1 MLLPLPFAI
10 AFFAADGKYCLTVG
24 HDKKIILWNP
34 SRLDPAFSTA
44 HSLPSINEQNT
55 RTNSGNDVAVSNLPR
70 ALPIQTYEDGIRYTP
85 TALYIN
91 NDSTRILIGSD
102 KTAVLI
108 DCITKKVLRQFHHH
122 TAVINSVSMVM
133 LSTTGVDQ
141 VYATAS
147 YDATVCLWDAR
158 SSNTYRPIQVLK
170 DAKDSVTA
178 VDVCSLS
185 NEDDAMIRTAS
196 VDGIVRTY
204 DIRRGMLQCDN
215 YGSPVTNMAYAF
227 KSDSVSYF
235 AVSCLDGSI
244 RVTNEARDWNRN
256 VTAGIVTLSTK
267 PIICRDGHVAGRYA
281 LECCFLANGTSLLTG
296 SETGSAVLY
305 DITTVGDDKRNI
317 DDNSKYESTTAIA
330 AAASSMMMAP
340 KVIEY
345 SGHTAPTCAVAAHPK
360 KNDVIITASYDG
372 NCIVWANNN
381 NPNEYFQ

>member
-1 MLLPLPFAI
+1 MSCNIISRHNHLILLPISLFL
-10 AFFAADGKYCLTVG
+10 AFLAADGKYCLTVG

-34 SRLDPAFSTA
+34 SRLDPAHSTA
-44 HSLPSINEQNT
+44 YSLPLINEHSVG
-55 RTNSGNDVAVSNLPR
+55 TNDDVDISKLPR

-85 TALYIN
+85 TALHIN
-91 NDSTRILIGSD
+91 TDSTRLLVGSD

-122 TAVINSVSMVM
+122 TAVINSVSMFM
-133 LSTTGVDQ
+133 STGVDQ

-178 VDVCSLS
+178 VNICSSS
-185 NEDDAMIRTAS
+185 NEDDAIIRTAS

-215 YGSPVTNMAYAF
+215 YGSPVVSIATT
-227 KSDSVSYF
+227 KCDSLSYF
-235 AVSCLDGSI
+235 AASCLDGSI
-244 RVTNEARDWNRN
+244 RVTNEACDWNRN
-256 VTAGIVTLSTK
+256 VVTGNATLSTK
-267 PIICRDGHVAGRYA
+267 PMICRDGHVAGRYA

-296 SETGSAVLY
+296 SENGSAVLY
-305 DITTVGDDKRNI
+305 GIKTVEYERNI
-317 DDNSKYESTTAIA
+317 DTTNHESRGTMI
-330 AAASSMMMAP
+330 AP
-340 KVIEY
+340 KVVEY

-360 KNDVIITASYDG
+360 KSDVIITASYDG
-372 NCIVWANNN
+372 NCTVWSNN